1 MKRVLTALVVL
12 PILLYTVW
20 SPTPYF
26 FVAFASVAA
35 ILALKEFYALWARM
49 GWRPYSIWG
58 YAASLGVI
66 ACFTW
71 NRSSWVPAM
80 LAAGAIACLS
90 QALWGQASM
99 KESVGSASATLVGIV
114 YIGLLIGFV
123 VEIRVVDRDVAPKL
137 LTLFFALVMMT
148 DTGAFCAGRVLGR
161 KKLAPSI
168 SPGKTVEGAIGGLLS
183 AIATGL
189 ICRLVFFNDLPILY
203 ASLLGA
209 GVGVIGQVGDL
220 VESLFKRA
228 AGVKDSSSLFP
239 GHGGMLDRVD
249 SILFSAPL
257 LYFYARFLASG

>member
-1 MKRVLTALVVL
+1 MKRILTALVVL
-12 PILLYTVW
+12 PVLLYTVW
-20 SPTPYF
+20 SPIPYF

-35 ILALKEFYALWARM
+35 ILALNEFYKLWTRV
-49 GWRPYSIWG
+49 GWPPYSVWG
-58 YAASLGVI
+58 YATSLGVI

-71 NRSSWVPAM
+71 NRTSWIPAV
-80 LAAGAIACLS
+80 LAAGTLASLS
-90 QALWGQASM
+90 HALSGRASM
-99 KESVGSASATLVGIV
+99 KDSVGSASATVLGII

-123 VEIRVVDRDVAPKL
+123 VGIRVVGPHLAPKL

-148 DTGAFCAGRVLGR
+148 DTGAYCTGRALGR

-168 SPGKTVEGAIGGLLS
+168 SPGKTVEGAIGGFLT

-189 ICRLVFFNDLPILY
+189 LCRRIFFPELAISH
-203 ASLLGA
+203 AMLLGA
-209 GVGVIGQVGDL
+209 GVGLIGQVGDL

-239 GHGGMLDRVD
+239 GHGGMLDRLD

-257 LYFYARFLASG
+257 LYFYARFLAS